1 MIFLRESGD
10 FLTEIEQ
17 KEAAKR
23 EEIRLKRQFSKID
36 KKAKAV
42 IAGLIERAA
51 FMRIQLDIL
60 EDDIA
65 ENGTVEMF
73 SQSENQEPY
82 PRKRPQADLYNS
94 LNTNYQKIIKQLCDL
109 LPKEEKKS
117 DSGKADPFLSFITG
131 REDL

>member
-1 MIFLRESGD
+1 M
-10 FLTEIEQ
+10 TEIEQ

-23 EEIRLKRQFSKID
+23 EETRLKRQFSKVD
-36 KKAKAV
+36 KKAKSV

-65 ENGTVEMF
+65 KNGTVEMF

-94 LNTNYQKIIKQLCDL
+94 LNANYQKIIKQLCDL
-109 LPKEEKKS
+109 LPKEEKRS
-117 DSGKADPFLSFITG
+117 DSGKSDPFLNFISG
-131 REDL
+131 REDF